1 MKGPSASNGKDEV
14 EDDDRGHW
22 TAGPNLPVFQDEGLA
37 PQRQRVHGQKWVPIK
52 TFERPVA
59 KAHLLGLCRTRPRPK
74 KAVTV
79 DAARRARQQPEHTAP
94 RGIKRLQPTPPPY
107 PPPVQR
113 QQPLAE
119 GPVQP
124 KVFSEW
130 VTALGELQQQQT
142 ALSQQQTALQHQ
154 AVSLR
159 QAAMQQLKQEA
170 MLLQQQQPM
179 PQQQAVEHQQQP
191 VAMHI
196 YGMQQAVPLQ
206 EAAVPPQQ
214 PGSRMPL
221 LIGLGAQ
228 PMLNQGHD
236 AASGNA
242 AVANWSA
249 AAASGSAA
257 PSAASGSAAAAR
269 DRQGLTADQW
279 PSPTWKRQCRKLKD
293 KIAKAHESANAIM
306 EDLHMIVQA
315 KADS

>member
-1 MKGPSASNGKDEV
+1 MEGPSASNGKDEV

-79 DAARRARQQPEHTAP
+79 AAARRARQQPEHTAP

-113 QQPLAE
+113 QQPLEE

-124 KVFSEW
+124 NVFSEW
-130 VTALGELQQQQT
+130 ATALGELQQQQT
-142 ALSQQQTALQHQ
+142 ALSQQHIALQQQ
-154 AVSLR
+154 AVAWR
-159 QAAMQQLKQEA
+159 EAAMQQVKQDA

-206 EAAVPPQQ
+206 EA
-214 PGSRMPL
+214 GSRMPL

-228 PMLNQGHD
+228 PMLYQGHD

-242 AVANWSA
+242 AVASWSA

-293 KIAKAHESANAIM
+293 KIAKTQESANAIM

>member
-1 MKGPSASNGKDEV
+1 MEGPSASNGKDEV

-22 TAGPNLPVFQDEGLA
+22 AAGPNLPVFQDEGLA

-79 DAARRARQQPEHTAP
+79 AAARRARQQPEHTAP

-113 QQPLAE
+113 QQPLEE

-124 KVFSEW
+124 TVFSEW

-142 ALSQQQTALQHQ
+142 ALSQQHIALQQQ
-154 AVSLR
+154 AVAWR
-159 QAAMQQLKQEA
+159 EAAMQQVKQEA

-179 PQQQAVEHQQQP
+179 PQKQAVEHQQQP
-191 VAMHI
+191 VAMHL

-206 EAAVPPQQ
+206 EA
-214 PGSRMPL
+214 GSRMPL

-228 PMLNQGHD
+228 PMLYQGHD

-257 PSAASGSAAAAR
+257 PSAVSGSAAAAR

-293 KIAKAHESANAIM
+293 KIAKAQESANAIM
-306 EDLHMIVQA
+306 EDLRMIVQA

>member
-1 MKGPSASNGKDEV
+1 MEGPSASNGKDEV

-79 DAARRARQQPEHTAP
+79 AAARRARQQPEHTAP

-113 QQPLAE
+113 QQPLEE

-142 ALSQQQTALQHQ
+142 ALSQQHIALQQQ
-154 AVSLR
+154 AVAWR
-159 QAAMQQLKQEA
+159 EAAMQQVKQDA

-196 YGMQQAVPLQ
+196 YEMQHAVPLQ
-206 EAAVPPQQ
+206 EA
-214 PGSRMPL
+214 GSRMPL

-228 PMLNQGHD
+228 PMLYQGHD

-269 DRQGLTADQW
+269 GRQGPTADQW
-279 PSPTWKRQCRKLKD
+279 PSPTWKRQCRRLKD
-293 KIAKAHESANAIM
+293 KTAKAQESANAIM
-306 EDLHMIVQA
+306 EDLRVIVQT
-315 KADS
+315 KADP